1 LLEVAGDG
9 VLKRIVKYIRII
21 GIVLFLLQPVIV
33 NAGALEE
40 YEEAHTLYLAAVA
53 CTAAYSD
60 RVGNLARDALE
71 QNGWQIQ
78 SYVGKSSQA
87 DARFFVAKKIPQGS
101 TVPLYLF
108 SVVGTENMKDVKADL
123 RVAKVYF
130 AGKNPEEFLANAQ
143 LKDMPNTVPK
153 VHKGFNQYVQAGL
166 ATEVT
171 EEESNAPKPLLDI
184 LLENKERKVYL
195 VGHSLGGAAVTI
207 GGARLLDM
215 GVKPEQIEVITFGA
229 PAVGNKAFRDKFEPV
244 LNLKRVVA
252 TGDPITG
259 ALQQL
264 VGGYEQFG
272 HEIRWQ
278 TPDNEKAGPHEITL
292 YLDLAIKN
300 YYEKRQKAVLAGELS
315 IPNQAIGV
323 AETPRVYIAPIKND
337 LPVDL
342 QEEFKY
348 MKEALQDEYRSTL
361 PGYVLDMGEDGK
373 DVFKKAIDAK
383 CEWVVMPKVEA
394 HKVKNEDNVYYIT
407 LEQGVYR
414 ADSGAIF
421 NTASYGS
428 STRTLTSLEALI
440 HDAKNMSSN
449 RHDWLV
455 SSNGKK

>member
-1 LLEVAGDG
+1 VAGDG
-9 VLKRIVKYIRII
+9 ILKKIIRYISII
-21 GIVLFLLQPVIV
+21 GIFLFLLQPMIG

-60 RVGNLARDALE
+60 RVGEIARDALE
-71 QNGWQIQ
+71 QNGWEIQ
-78 SYVGKSSQA
+78 SYVGKSRQA
-87 DARFFVAKKIPQGS
+87 DARFFVAKKIPPGS
-101 TVPLYLF
+101 TIPVYLF
-108 SVVGTENMKDVKADL
+108 SVVGTENMKDVKTDL
-123 RVAKVYF
+123 RVDKVYF

-143 LKDMPNTVPK
+143 LKNMPNTVPK

-166 ATEVT
+166 ATEVM
-171 EEESNAPKPLLDI
+171 EEESNSKKPLLDM
-184 LLENKERKVYL
+184 LLENKDRKVYL
-195 VGHSLGGAAVTI
+195 VGHSLGGAAVTL

-229 PAVGNKAFRDKFEPV
+229 PAVGNKAFRDKFEPA
-244 LNLKRVVA
+244 LHLTRIVA

-278 TPDNEKAGPHEITL
+278 TPGSENAGPHDITL

-300 YYEKRQKAVLAGELS
+300 YYDKRQKAVLAGELS
-315 IPNQAIGV
+315 VPDQARGV
-323 AETPRVYIAPIKND
+323 TETPRVYVAPIKNN
-337 LPVDL
+337 LPADL
-342 QEEFKY
+342 QNEFIY
-348 MKEALQDEYRSTL
+348 MKEALQDEYRSAF
-361 PGYVLDMGEDGK
+361 PGYVLDMGEDDK
-373 DVFKKAIDAK
+373 AVFQKAIDAQ

-394 HKVKNEDNVYYIT
+394 HKAKNEDNVYYIT
-407 LEQGVYR
+407 LEQSVYR

-449 RHDWLV
+449 KHEWLA
-455 SSNGKK
+455 SANKKN

>member
-1 LLEVAGDG
+1 
-9 VLKRIVKYIRII
+9 LKRFVRWLSMIS
-21 GIVLFLLQPVIV
+21 IVLFLLQPVVV
-33 NAGALEE
+33 NAGAVEE

-60 RVGNLARDALE
+60 RAGDIARDALE

-78 SYVGKSSQA
+78 SYVGKSRQA

-123 RVAKVYF
+123 RVEKVYF

-166 ATEVT
+166 ATEVN
-171 EEESNAPKPLLDI
+171 EEESNSPKPLLEM

-244 LNLKRVVA
+244 LHLTRVVA
-252 TGDPITG
+252 SGDPVTG
-259 ALQQL
+259 ALQKL

-278 TPDNEKAGPHEITL
+278 TPDTENGGPHDITL
-292 YLDLAIKN
+292 YLDFAIKN
-300 YYEKRQKAVLAGELS
+300 YYEKRQKAVQAGELS

-323 AETPRVYIAPIKND
+323 TETPRVYIAPIKND
-337 LPVDL
+337 LPADL
-342 QEEFKY
+342 QDEFIY
-348 MKEALQDEYRSTL
+348 MKEALQDEYRSVF
-361 PGYVLDMGEDGK
+361 PGYVLDMGEKGE
-373 DVFKKAIDAK
+373 DVFQKAIDAK
-383 CEWVVMPKVEA
+383 CEWVVMPKIQA
-394 HKVKNEDNVYYIT
+394 HKVKNENNVYYIT

-414 ADSGAIF
+414 ADSSAVF
-421 NTASYGS
+421 NTATYGS

-440 HDAKNMSSN
+440 HDAKTMSSN
-449 RHDWLV
+449 RQDWLV
-455 SSNGKK
+455 SSNGQK